1 MVLPTQKMLDEAA
14 RVRPGE
20 IINDCPIGFQAMLLD
35 LRFRNALLQAQAQN
49 VFVLFGRDTLSIG
62 IAPAIISASVSAV
75 AMTGIA
81 ASIIPWLSLR
91 AV

>member
-35 LRFRNALLQAQAQN
+35 LGFRNALLQA
-49 VFVLFGRDTLSIG
+49 
-62 IAPAIISASVSAV
+62 
-75 AMTGIA
+75 
-81 ASIIPWLSLR
+81 
-91 AV
+91 